1 MNLPYA
7 ASDTFSFSIL
17 IITFSLI
24 IIGFGIIIF
33 LNVLF
38 INKNKIKSEALNTDL
53 LKSLTELKERF
64 DALTLMFSNI
74 KSDLDQFKTN
84 KALQE
89 NLFKE
94 IKSEITRIADG
105 ISGQDIMT
113 KAIEIARN
121 GGDVNKII
129 SETGLSKSDAEA
141 LIKFHR
147 S

>member
-7 ASDTFSFSIL
+7 ASDTFSFFLL

-33 LNVLF
+33 LNILF

-74 KSDLDQFKTN
+74 RSDLDQFKTN
-84 KALQE
+84 KTLQE

-141 LIKFHR
+141 LIKFHK

>member
-7 ASDTFSFSIL
+7 ASDTFSFLLL

-33 LNVLF
+33 LNILF
-38 INKNKIKSEALNTDL
+38 INKNKIKSEAFNTDL
-53 LKSLTELKERF
+53 LKSITELKERF

-94 IKSEITRIADG
+94 VKSEITRIADG

-121 GGDVNKII
+121 GGDVNRII

-141 LIKFHR
+141 LIKFHK

>member
-7 ASDTFSFSIL
+7 ASDTFSFLLL
-17 IITFSLI
+17 IIIFSLI

-33 LNVLF
+33 LNILF

-94 IKSEITRIADG
+94 VKSEITRIADG

-141 LIKFHR
+141 LIKFHK

>member
-7 ASDTFSFSIL
+7 ASDTFSFLLL

-33 LNVLF
+33 LNILF

-74 KSDLDQFKTN
+74 KNDLDQFKTN

-94 IKSEITRIADG
+94 VKSEITRIADG

-129 SETGLSKSDAEA
+129 TETGLSKSDAEA
-141 LIKFHR
+141 LIKFHK

>member
-7 ASDTFSFSIL
+7 ASDTFSFL
-17 IITFSLI
+17 LLVIIFSLI

-33 LNVLF
+33 LNILF

-74 KSDLDQFKTN
+74 KSDLDQFKLN
-84 KALQE
+84 KTLQE

-94 IKSEITRIADG
+94 VKSEITRIADG

-121 GGDVNKII
+121 GGDVNRII

-141 LIKFHR
+141 LIKFHK

>member
-7 ASDTFSFSIL
+7 ASDTFSFLLL
-17 IITFSLI
+17 IITFSII

-33 LNVLF
+33 LNILY
-38 INKNKIKSEALNTDL
+38 INKNKTKSEALNIDL
-53 LKSLTELKERF
+53 LKSLSELKERF
-64 DALTLMFSNI
+64 DALSLMFSNI
-74 KSDLDQFKTN
+74 KDDLDEFKTN
-84 KALQE
+84 KVLQE

-94 IKSEITRIADG
+94 VKSEITRIADG

-113 KAIEIARN
+113 KAIDIARN
-121 GGDVNKII
+121 GGDVNRIV

-141 LIKFHR
+141 LIKFHK

>member
-7 ASDTFSFSIL
+7 ASDTFSFLLL

-24 IIGFGIIIF
+24 IIGFGIVIF
-33 LNVLF
+33 LNILF

-53 LKSLTELKERF
+53 LKSLAELKERF

-74 KSDLDQFKTN
+74 RSDLEQFKTN
-84 KALQE
+84 KTLQE

-94 IKSEITRIADG
+94 VKSEITRIADG

-141 LIKFHR
+141 LIKFHK

>member
-7 ASDTFSFSIL
+7 ASDTFSFLLL

-33 LNVLF
+33 LNILF
-38 INKNKIKSEALNTDL
+38 INKNKIKSETLNSNI

-84 KALQE
+84 KTLQE

-94 IKSEITRIADG
+94 VKSEITRIADG

-121 GGDVNKII
+121 GGDVNRII

-141 LIKFHR
+141 LIKFHK

>member
-7 ASDTFSFSIL
+7 ASDTFSFLLL

-33 LNVLF
+33 LNILF

-53 LKSLTELKERF
+53 LKSITELKERF

-74 KSDLDQFKTN
+74 KSDLDQFKVN
-84 KALQE
+84 KTLQE

-94 IKSEITRIADG
+94 VKSEITRIADG

-141 LIKFHR
+141 LIKFHK

>member
-7 ASDTFSFSIL
+7 ASDTFSFLLL

-33 LNVLF
+33 LNILF

-84 KALQE
+84 KTLQE

-94 IKSEITRIADG
+94 VKSEITRIADG
-105 ISGQDIMT
+105 ISGQEIMT

-121 GGDVNKII
+121 GGDVNRII

-141 LIKFHR
+141 LIKFHK

>member
-7 ASDTFSFSIL
+7 ASDTFSFLLL

-24 IIGFGIIIF
+24 IIGFEIIIF
-33 LNVLF
+33 LNILF

-94 IKSEITRIADG
+94 VKSEITRIADG

-141 LIKFHR
+141 LIKFHK

>member
-7 ASDTFSFSIL
+7 ASDTFSFLLL

-33 LNVLF
+33 LNILF

-94 IKSEITRIADG
+94 VKSEITRIADG

-113 KAIEIARN
+113 KAIDIARN

-141 LIKFHR
+141 LIKFHK

>member
-7 ASDTFSFSIL
+7 ASDTFSFL
-17 IITFSLI
+17 LLVIIFSLI

-33 LNVLF
+33 LNILF

-74 KSDLDQFKTN
+74 KSDLDQFKLN
-84 KALQE
+84 KTLQE

-94 IKSEITRIADG
+94 VKSEITRIADG

-141 LIKFHR
+141 LIKFHK

>member
-7 ASDTFSFSIL
+7 ASDTFSFLLL

-33 LNVLF
+33 LNIFF

-94 IKSEITRIADG
+94 VKSEITRIADG

-129 SETGLSKSDAEA
+129 TETGLSKSDAEA
-141 LIKFHR
+141 LIKFHK

>member
-7 ASDTFSFSIL
+7 ASDTFSFLLL

-33 LNVLF
+33 LNILF
-38 INKNKIKSEALNTDL
+38 INKNKIKSEALNTNL

-94 IKSEITRIADG
+94 VKSEITRIADG

-121 GGDVNKII
+121 GGDVNRII

-141 LIKFHR
+141 LIKFHK

>member
-7 ASDTFSFSIL
+7 ASDTFSFL
-17 IITFSLI
+17 LLVIIFSLI

-33 LNVLF
+33 LNILF
-38 INKNKIKSEALNTDL
+38 INKNKIKSEALNTNL

-94 IKSEITRIADG
+94 VKSEITRIADG

-141 LIKFHR
+141 LIKFHK

>member
-7 ASDTFSFSIL
+7 ASDTFSFLLL

-33 LNVLF
+33 LNILF

-84 KALQE
+84 KTLQE

-129 SETGLSKSDAEA
+129 SETGLSKSNAEA
-141 LIKFHR
+141 LIKFHK

>member
-7 ASDTFSFSIL
+7 ASDTFSFLLL

-33 LNVLF
+33 LNILF

-53 LKSLTELKERF
+53 LKSLAELKERF

-74 KSDLDQFKTN
+74 KSDLDQFKLN
-84 KALQE
+84 KTLQE

-94 IKSEITRIADG
+94 VKSEITRIADG

-121 GGDVNKII
+121 GGDVNRII

-141 LIKFHR
+141 LIKFHK

>member
-7 ASDTFSFSIL
+7 ASDTFSFLIL

-33 LNVLF
+33 LNILF

-141 LIKFHR
+141 LIKFHK

>member
-7 ASDTFSFSIL
+7 ASDTFSFLLL

-33 LNVLF
+33 LNILF

-53 LKSLTELKERF
+53 LKSLAELKERF

-94 IKSEITRIADG
+94 VKSEITRIADG

-141 LIKFHR
+141 LIKFHK

>member
-7 ASDTFSFSIL
+7 ASDTFSFLLL

-33 LNVLF
+33 LNILF

-64 DALTLMFSNI
+64 DDLTLMFSNI

-84 KALQE
+84 KTLQE

-94 IKSEITRIADG
+94 VKSEITRIADG

-141 LIKFHR
+141 LIKFHK